1 MTRPDTSG
9 ERWGQWAHR
18 VRYSLVG
25 SAWARLNLPL
35 QCLLVGVLTTLM
47 ILALVWA
54 GTQDSTHGGQLWAAL
69 AVMGGLV
76 TAACAVLMWRV
87 ELRLRM
93 LADAAQAL
101 RHGGEQLGRNFP
113 RDTSSLGLRR
123 TSTQLRHLVCTLHQ
137 RLRVL
142 TAANATLANQLT
154 TRTHELTTLATLSI
168 GLSQRTDVYGL
179 IDEALG
185 ALEQTMA
192 YSSAS
197 VWGRPPAT
205 TQGPVVLMGYRSPSH
220 AQEGEPAGALT
231 GMRLSRQHLE
241 RFEQIER
248 ERQPVIEN
256 RARQSLLS
264 WLWTKLTDDA
274 RTSALYRST
283 RAWMAV
289 PLTSREQVL
298 GVLRVDHHEPDFFDV
313 ERARLLQAVGSQ
325 TALAIRHAQM
335 LEREREVAVM
345 AERNRIARELHDAVS
360 QTLFA
365 ANVVAGTLARGAER
379 PQDEASMAALAE
391 QARTLEQLN
400 RGALSEMRLLM
411 YELRPDA
418 MEQTPLTDLLGHAID
433 ALRSRTE
440 IDVAHDLQRDEV
452 VSPGVR
458 MQFYRIAQEA
468 FSNIA
473 RHAGARQVSVR
484 WRTSA
489 DGAAQLRIADDGL
502 GFDPSKSHPG
512 HFGLENMRSRAAE
525 VGARLEIDSVPGQG
539 TVLTVERGEWPDDE

>member
-1 MTRPDTSG
+1 MG
-9 ERWGQWAHR
+9 A
-18 VRYSLVG
+18 
-25 SAWARLNLPL
+25 AWARLSLPL
-35 QCLLVGVLTTLM
+35 QCLAAGTLTTLL
-47 ILALVWA
+47 IVGGAELAGGPGALEWHLWGALGATGAAVTAVCTILVWRI
-54 GTQDSTHGGQLWAAL
+54 D
-69 AVMGGLV
+69 
-76 TAACAVLMWRV
+76 
-87 ELRLRM
+87 LRLRS
-93 LADAAQAL
+93 LADAAHAL
-101 RHGGEQLGRNFP
+101 RLGGEQRGRNFP
-113 RDTSSLGLRR
+113 RDDSSLGLRR
-123 TSTQLRHLVCTLHQ
+123 TSTQLRHLVSTLHQ

-142 TAANATLANQLT
+142 TAANATLASQLS
-154 TRTHELTTLATLSI
+154 TRTHELSTLATLSI
-168 GLSQRTDVYGL
+168 GLAQRTDIYGL

-197 VWGRPPAT
+197 VWGRTPPAS
-205 TQGPVVLMGYRSPSH
+205 QGPVVLMGYRAATPPNE
-220 AQEGEPAGALT
+220 ADAPGALT

-248 ERQPVIEN
+248 ERLPVIEN

-298 GVLRVDHHEPDFFDV
+298 GVLRVDHQEPDFFDA

-365 ANVVAGTLARGAER
+365 ANVVAGTLARGAAR

-418 MEQTPLTDLLGHAID
+418 MEQTPLTDLLGHTID

-440 IDVAHDLQRDEV
+440 LEVAHDLQVAEQSRPE
-452 VSPGVR
+452 VR

-468 FSNIA
+468 LANVA
-473 RHAGARQVSVR
+473 RHGGARRVSVR
-484 WRTSA
+484 WRTGA
-489 DGAAQLRIADDGL
+489 DGAAQLRISDDGI
-502 GFDPSKSHPG
+502 GFDASKKYPG

-525 VGARLEIDSVPGQG
+525 VGARLEIASAPEQG
-539 TVLTVERGEWPDDE
+539 TVLTVELGEWPDDE